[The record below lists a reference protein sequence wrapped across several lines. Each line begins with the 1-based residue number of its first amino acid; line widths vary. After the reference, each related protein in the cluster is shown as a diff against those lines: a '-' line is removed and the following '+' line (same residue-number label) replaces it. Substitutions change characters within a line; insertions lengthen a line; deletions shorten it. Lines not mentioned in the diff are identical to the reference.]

1 MDYNLEAIYNVPK
14 TAPRSNFSHEFT
26 LTSDYQGVPQSDV
39 DFLEPDPI
47 KASEA
52 YTNLIHNKAQGFSD
66 NTNIEVSKLDT
77 RSEVPITVVGQVV
90 HEDEKLV
97 RANVS
102 LKVGNEKVQLNLDH
116 ISEYFLFP
124 GQILPVTGTST
135 GQVFYAQEIHRFPH
149 NMIEI
154 DRSFTSRNQLPV
166 KCVVIRGPFSY
177 DGDFEFEPLER
188 ALNYIGGNKDS
199 IGVAVLIGPFV
210 DADCSAMESGEI
222 NSKLLKISDGTVKE
236 LMNKLI
242 GHIVS
247 KLAGIKKIVF
257 IPSLQ
262 DIAIIDPLPQFLNT
276 DIKFN
281 LITTSQV
288 ILLPNP
294 CSFRINDLEI
304 GVLPFDVIRELA
316 KETLFMYPG
325 RVNKIEMAL
334 NQVIEQRSF
343 CPIYPSS
350 IPIDIGKI
358 ESIQMKSLPNA
369 LLVGTSLGLAN
380 YIDIQGVRCINSR
393 ALINKKDPLNA
404 VLLTL
409 YPPSRVTSRVEV
421 DHINIH

>member
-1 MDYNLEAIYNVPK
+1 MDFAEAERMFRPATY
-14 TAPRSNFSHEFT
+14 APRANYSHEFT
-26 LTSDYQGVPQSDV
+26 LTSDYCDRPYSAV
-39 DFLEPDPI
+39 DFLEPDPV

-66 NTNIEVSKLDT
+66 NTNIEVSRLST

-90 HEDEKLV
+90 HGDEKLV

-102 LKVGNEKVQLNLDH
+102 LKVGNDKVQLNLDY
-116 ISEYFLFP
+116 IQEYFLFP
-124 GQILPVTGTST
+124 GQIVPVTGTSD
-135 GQVFYAQEIHRFPH
+135 GEVFYAQQIHKFPYS
-149 NMIEI
+149 MMER
-154 DRSFTSRNQLPV
+154 DRSYSWRGEQPI
-166 KCVVIRGPFSY
+166 KCAVIRGPFSH
-177 DGDFEFEPLER
+177 DGDLEFEPLLKALKHIEER
-188 ALNYIGGNKDS
+188 QDS

-210 DADCSAMESGEI
+210 DADSSTMESGEI
-222 NSKLLKISDGTVKE
+222 HSTLLNINDGTVRE
-236 LMNKLI
+236 LMTKLI
-242 GHIVS
+242 AHIES
-247 KLAGIKKIVF
+247 KLKRIRKIVL

-262 DIAIIDPLPQFLNT
+262 DIATIDPLPQFFDYYRSENS
-276 DIKFN
+276 K
-281 LITTSQV
+281 V
-288 ILLPNP
+288 IVLSNP

-316 KETLFMYPG
+316 KETLFKYPG
-325 RVNKIEMAL
+325 IVNKIEMAL

-369 LLVGTSLGLAN
+369 LLVGTSLGLSN

-393 ALINKKDPLNA
+393 TLINKKEPLNA

-421 DHINIH
+421 DNINIY